1 MPPDVPPEYLLEFQQ
16 IGALVRVTAID
27 PQTGVEAVIQGPAS
41 AGELALK
48 QAAIRKLV
56 YLQRRQK
63 KSEDEGNTR

>member
-27 PQTGVEAVIQGPAS
+27 PRTGVEAVIQGPAS

-48 QAAIRKLV
+48 QAAMRKLV